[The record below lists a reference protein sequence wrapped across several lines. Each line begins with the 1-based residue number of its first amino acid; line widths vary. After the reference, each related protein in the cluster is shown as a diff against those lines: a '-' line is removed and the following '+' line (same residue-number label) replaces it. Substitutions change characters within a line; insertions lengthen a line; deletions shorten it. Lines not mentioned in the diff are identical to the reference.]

1 MVIPIKV
8 GDKLD
13 EGDQIGVIHAN
24 DPFKLDLAKVEL
36 SKAIS
41 WSDQPT
47 EPLPHFYDTVT

>member
-13 EGDQIGVIHAN
+13 KGDQIGVIHAN